1 MTSRLD
7 CPAAAKGSE
16 VPTTLLLGRRWQ
28 AVARSVHHLARR
40 LAGQLGHDVE
50 TCDLEGPGEPLR
62 LVVRRVVDRGAT
74 RLVLLPLALG
84 GPGPP
89 DPRRVD
95 ALTAALGAWPF
106 LRIHRGRPL
115 ATDDVARMLGDR
127 AREAAGSLT
136 GGRGRPGEVVVVIAT
151 GDGANPAGNAEVAKL
166 ARLVYEAHRFA
177 DVAYAFVGLTTP
189 SVGEVIARWARFG
202 ARGIVVVPHLL
213 FDRPTYR
220 RLVLQA
226 RTGGAAA
233 SIEVAVARSLD
244 AHPALVW
251 ALIRQHLEALSEAT
265 PLAAEAGGTVPW
277 VNPELLRVL
286 EHAHGHGRGMDR
298 EWEARIAAILPPRY
312 RDPGIVVSSAPMG
325 AAPLQ
330 RDAEGRVAWDQM
342 WQGFCELGLAGGPP
356 HRGTLLEAI
365 SPDEAL
371 ASPERYAEVRAEL
384 ARGLRMV
391 TGLRVVLDGPPGWI
405 GLACVDEE
413 MAIWLM
419 RAIVVEN
426 VMVRRERAVLYLPAG
441 PRFTLEGEIKNVVT
455 VVAKT
460 YHYWTQHQAA
470 GFDTVG

>member
-1 MTSRLD
+1 M
-7 CPAAAKGSE
+7 
-16 VPTTLLLGRRWQ
+16 
-28 AVARSVHHLARR
+28 
-40 LAGQLGHDVE
+40 
-50 TCDLEGPGEPLR
+50 
-62 LVVRRVVDRGAT
+62 VRRVVDRGAT

-151 GDGANPAGNAEVAKL
+151 GDGANPVGNAEVAKL

-244 AHPALVW
+244 AHPALVG
-251 ALIRQHLEALSEAT
+251 ALIRRHLEALSEAT
-265 PLAAEAGGTVPW
+265 PLAAEAGGAVPW

-470 GFDTVG
+470 GFGTVG